1 MKIANIHHEVDAI
14 LQNNTIYIYN
24 WDAIVSPKSF
34 VFVRSFKGLREKV
47 IRQNSRNISKNLFGE
62 KLNLIL
68 ILQQQTLTAY

>member
-24 WDAIVSPKSF
+24 WDAIVSPKRF
-34 VFVRSFKGLREKV
+34 VFVRSFKGLRKKV

-68 ILQQQTLTAY
+68 ILQQQTSTAY